1 MKINEVIEVGIGTL
15 IIVILSSVLNKYL
28 NTEADNKPENIEA
41 AFNDYPLVAW
51 PSTQKKWNGEEGD
64 IIKIK
69 YRAQHEK
76 TFIQVLDING
86 NVVHKQ
92 PYTRNPWED
101 GRYRDFTY
109 HWMLYYTEDYGPDI
123 PPGDYQIQVCHTNS
137 LNIDM
142 VLDVTI

>member
-15 IIVILSSVLNKYL
+15 IIVILSSVLNKHL

-51 PSTQKKWNGEEGD
+51 SSTQKKWNGEEGD
-64 IIKIK
+64 VIKIK
-69 YRAQHEK
+69 YRVQHEK
-76 TFIQVLDING
+76 TFILVLDANG
-86 NVVHKQ
+86 NVIHEQ

-137 LNIDM
+137 LNVDM